1 MLKLKRIASF
11 SNGRQKFRKRRRVKE
26 VSGILSDGRRE
37 AAARHVGQEQCWNDL
52 SQEHATKLSPSIVS
66 LASFDGDK
74 VHYKSTGIVVRN
86 SSSRGTSVLTS
97 SALVSTLDA
106 ERWLMPQLKI
116 KLRLPNK
123 RVVVGWIQH
132 YDLPFSMVVI
142 GTRFSPALRVACLS
156 DSLQVEPHTELLAVK
171 RCYDSGILME
181 TRGELIDGQSEVE
194 SEGFMLSTCKITM
207 DASGGP
213 LVDSDG
219 NIVGMNDYYGQK
231 ITLYVQTDKIL
242 ECVRDLWF
250 RYELQNFSIDF
261 KSFSEGELRK
271 LSLLR
276 LLNYTLRD
284 YSFPFSEFTKDKP
297 TPEFSMVEPTPP
309 LTEDELIILDP
320 CPSDDFT
327 KEVNAILRSDG
338 YPLPAYADG
347 GMYLNGVFEEE
358 FGTNMWSK
366 PTRKVALMKSK
377 SIVALAP
384 FNDKER
390 HFACT
395 GVSIDCDESTST
407 VLTSASLVRTTGDE
421 NKIVDKLRVRTRH
434 YLLLTCSPRCWL
446 TLPLQIEV
454 FLPTKRR
461 IIGTLLHYD
470 LSYNVAVVSVPI
482 FCESHASISVEA
494 TQTKVVALGR
504 AFKSGNLMATD
515 GLMIGEQDK
524 FDCRELKCCSCKITK
539 AGIGGP
545 LYDLSGNFVGMNFYD
560 TEGTPYLPSNII
572 LKLLRSFD
580 AERTVAAEIME
591 KPNYSWPV
599 PKPYWYYPSHHRKKG
614 ELKWILE

>member
-11 SNGRQKFRKRRRVKE
+11 SNGWRKFRKRRRVVKE

-37 AAARHVGQEQCWNDL
+37 AAVRNLDQEHCWNDL

-86 SSSRGTSVLTS
+86 RSSCGASVLTS

-123 RVVVGWIQH
+123 RVVAGWIQH
-132 YDLPFSMVVI
+132 YNLPFSMVVI
-142 GTRFSPALRVACLS
+142 GTRYYPALRVACLS

-181 TRGELIDGQSEVE
+181 TRGELIDGQSEVD

-207 DASGGP
+207 DGSGGP

-231 ITLYVQTDKIL
+231 ITRYVQTDKIL
-242 ECVRDLWF
+242 ECVRNLWF
-250 RYELQNFSIDF
+250 SEEELQKIPLI
-261 KSFSEGELRK
+261 LRV
-271 LSLLR
+271 SQ
-276 LLNYTLRD
+276 
-284 YSFPFSEFTKDKP
+284 KDKP
-297 TPEFSMVEPTPP
+297 TPEFSMVEPRPP
-309 LTEDELIILDP
+309 LAEDELIILDP
-320 CPSDDFT
+320 WPSDDFT
-327 KEVNAILRSDG
+327 KELNAILRSDG
-338 YPLPAYADG
+338 YPLPAYANG

-377 SIVALAP
+377 SIVALAS
-384 FNDKER
+384 FNDKEM

-407 VLTSASLVRTTGDE
+407 VLTSASLVRTSGDE
-421 NKIVDKLRVRTRH
+421 NKIVDNLRVRTRH
-434 YLLLTCSPRCWL
+434 YLLLICSRRCWL

-454 FLPTKRR
+454 FLPTKQR

-470 LSYNVAVVSVPI
+470 LSYNVAVVGVPI
-482 FCESHASISVEA
+482 FCEGHESISVEA

-524 FDCRELKCCSCKITK
+524 FDCRELKFCTCKITK

-560 TEGTPYLPSNII
+560 SEGTPYLPSNII

-591 KPNYSWPV
+591 KANYSWPV
-599 PKPYWYYPSHHRKKG
+599 PKPYWYYPSHHRKKR
-614 ELKWILE
+614 EPKWILE